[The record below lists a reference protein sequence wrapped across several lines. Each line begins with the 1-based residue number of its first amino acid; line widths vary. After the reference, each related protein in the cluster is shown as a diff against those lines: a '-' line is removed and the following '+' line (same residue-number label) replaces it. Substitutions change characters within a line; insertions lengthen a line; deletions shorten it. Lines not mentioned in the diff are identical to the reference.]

1 MRYHQP
7 RQWRA
12 ALPALLL
19 LASTSASGADLSQ
32 SLAGRWQSASGE
44 PFAMEWTV
52 AGGGFDLRW
61 SVPGNGQAEA
71 AFRPSD
77 RANVYVASGGE
88 GWSMFRR
95 REPVN
100 PLLDGPLYWARA
112 TSDVVYVYRLTIDAE
127 GAFVLDRYACRPA
140 DGKLVVDLLRR
151 LPGSRTEEM
160 QVTLA
165 RAEP

>member
-12 ALPALLL
+12 FLPALVL
-19 LASTSASGADLSQ
+19 LASAPAAGADLSQ
-32 SLAGRWQSASGE
+32 GLAGRWQSASGE

-52 AGGGFDLRW
+52 ASGGFDLRW
-61 SVPGNGQAEA
+61 SVPGSGQAEA

-77 RANVYVASGGE
+77 RANIYVASEGE
-88 GWSMFRR
+88 SWSMFGG

-100 PLLDGPLYWARA
+100 PLLDGPLHWART
-112 TSDVVYVYRLTIDAE
+112 TSDVIYVYRLAIDAE
-127 GAFVLDRYACRPA
+127 GAFVLDRYACRPT